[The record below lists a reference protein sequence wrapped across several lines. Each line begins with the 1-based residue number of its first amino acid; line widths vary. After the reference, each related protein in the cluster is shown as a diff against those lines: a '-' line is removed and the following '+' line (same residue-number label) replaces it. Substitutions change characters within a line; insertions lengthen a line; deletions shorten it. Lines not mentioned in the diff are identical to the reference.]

1 MKTGHRIFPGDVQEA
16 IGFVTQKGA
25 AGIKGFLAETSVT
38 RPAAS
43 RRAHAAPSQVQGRR
57 GPVTRVD
64 SRENSRAPAQ
74 GAFEGDRG
82 GGLRMV

>member
-1 MKTGHRIFPGDVQEA
+1 MKTGHRIFPGDLQEA
-16 IGFVTQKGA
+16 IGFVTQRGA
-25 AGIKGFLAETSVT
+25 AGIKGFLAETTVT
-38 RPAAS
+38 HSAAS

-57 GPVTRVD
+57 GPVTRED